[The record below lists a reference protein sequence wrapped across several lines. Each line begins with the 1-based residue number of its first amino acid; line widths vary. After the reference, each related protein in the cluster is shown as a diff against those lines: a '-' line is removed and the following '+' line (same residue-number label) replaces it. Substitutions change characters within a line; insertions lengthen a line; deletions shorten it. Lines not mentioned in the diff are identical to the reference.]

1 MEKLETSKT
10 QLEENF
16 NEQNLE
22 FQLMKQELEEL
33 KDLKEPDTNKN
44 DLEQQSNDQK
54 RELQLLEKDLEEMV
68 EKCETLKT
76 KLDKT
81 VEENTNLKS
90 KVEIYEKKN
99 GKKNVDL
106 AHAYKKLN
114 GLLPK
119 ISQLE
124 KSEKESA
131 KKIEEQNSEI
141 TKVKNEVEKVNQDL
155 NCALKKISI
164 FGATLFFLG

>member
-1 MEKLETSKT
+1 MKT
-10 QLEENF
+10 CHLIATT
-16 NEQNLE
+16 
-22 FQLMKQELEEL
+22 L
-33 KDLKEPDTNKN
+33 KPDTNKN

-68 EKCETLKT
+68 EKCETLET

-99 GKKNVDL
+99 SKKNVDL
-106 AHAYKKLN
+106 ANAYKKLN

-131 KKIEEQNSEI
+131 KKIEEQESGEEVNADFEYVSSVRIEEI
-141 TKVKNEVEKVNQDL
+141 YE
-155 NCALKKISI
+155 C
-164 FGATLFFLG
+164 